1 MEQQKMFKQMMA
13 FQKATFDNAF
23 GAMTKMQEQGES
35 MVEMF
40 LSQASW
46 LPEEGKK
53 VIRDW
58 LSAYKNGRDDFKK
71 AVDGNYEKVEEFFAG
86 FEPAAND

>member
-1 MEQQKMFKQMMA
+1 MEQQKMFKQMMT

-23 GAMTKMQEQGES
+23 SAMTKMQEQGES

-40 LSQASW
+40 INQAPW

-53 VIRDW
+53 VIEDW
-58 LSAYKNGRDDFKK
+58 LSAYKSGRDDFKK
-71 AVDGNYEKVEEFFAG
+71 AVDANYEKVEEYFAG
-86 FEPAAND
+86 FEAGTNG